1 VIIWGTKV
9 WDITAG
15 QSGKSNFKQPVVQ
28 YNPAAGCE
36 AQAPTPGF
44 DITIYR
50 YFAKNGQRLKTE
62 QFTTKYNAA
71 NDIRC
76 GPKPGTIPTPPPGG
90 TTTPP
95 GRVKPPARPA
105 S

>member
-15 QSGKSNFKQPVVQ
+15 QSEKSNFRQPNVV
-28 YNPAAGCE
+28 YNTKADCRV
-36 AQAPTPGF
+36 QAPTPGF
-44 DITIYR
+44 DITVYR
-50 YFAKNGQRLKTE
+50 YFAKNGARVKTE

-71 NDIRC
+71 DDIRC
-76 GPKPGTIPTPPPGG
+76 GPKPGTTTPPPPG